1 MELVKRNRNAN
12 KTKGDR
18 KMEQTSKKL
27 WNKDF
32 SLLVIGQIMSLFGN
46 MVVTT
51 VLPFHILNIS
61 GSAFLYGLAMG
72 LPVVSMI
79 IMTPIGGI
87 MADRFKKHR
96 LMFWLDVGI
105 TTIIVGYML
114 INGLFYEV
122 VPIVIVKLLAF
133 NAIQAVYMA
142 TTASSISLLA
152 PPEKLTTGNA
162 VIMVVNMLS
171 MTGGMAV
178 AGILYDRFGLF
189 PILIGCAVCFAVTA
203 IADLFIR
210 IPYVKQETTGSVAQ
224 IVKGDMTQSLR
235 FVLKEKPTISRCI
248 IPIFLMELVFGSMIM
263 IGMPVLITVHLGL
276 SMTHVGVALAIM
288 MFGGVVGAIVA
299 GSLGTRLNI
308 PNGFVFIIFGILCS
322 VPMGLVLIFSVP
334 QMLAY
339 VVFVASGT
347 IYVFAAKICSL
358 AIMTHI
364 QVETPPELIGKVLA
378 VLMILPF
385 IGQSI
390 GYPLQGWLFQE
401 FVTTPWYVVFGAIAV
416 MMLVAVTAYRYVKKS
431 LVVRTI
437 EQSDIT
443 KREVN

>member
-1 MELVKRNRNAN
+1 
-12 KTKGDR
+12 
-18 KMEQTSKKL
+18 MEQTSKKL

-72 LPVVSMI
+72 LPVVSMV

-96 LMFWLDVGI
+96 LMFWLDVSI

-114 INGLFYEV
+114 ISGLFYEV

-152 PPEKLTTGNA
+152 PPEKLTGGNA

-189 PILIGCAVCFAVTA
+189 PILIGCAVCFTITAV
-203 IADLFIR
+203 ADLFIR
-210 IPYVKQETTGSVAQ
+210 IPFVKQETTGNIVQ
-224 IVKGDMTQSLR
+224 IVKGDMAQSLR
-235 FVLKEKPTISRCI
+235 FVLKEKPTISRLI
-248 IPIFLMELVFGSMIM
+248 IPIFLMELILGSMIM
-263 IGMPVLITVHLGL
+263 IGLPVIITVHLGM

-288 MFGGVVGAIVA
+288 MFGGVVGGIVA
-299 GSLGTRLNI
+299 GGLGTRLNVARGFAFVI
-308 PNGFVFIIFGILCS
+308 VGIFCSVNMGFVLSLDLSLLTSYMAIVGAGTVFLFAGK
-322 VPMGLVLIFSVP
+322 VFSIAV
-334 QMLAY
+334 
-339 VVFVASGT
+339 
-347 IYVFAAKICSL
+347 
-358 AIMTHI
+358 MTYI
-364 QVETPPELIGKVLA
+364 QGETPPELIGKVLS
-378 VLMILPF
+378 VLMVVPF

-390 GYPLQGWLFQE
+390 GYPIQGRLFQA
-401 FVTTPWYVVFGAIAV
+401 FLTTPWYVVFGATAV
-416 MMLVAVTAYRYVKKS
+416 MMIIAILAYRYFKRT
-431 LVVRTI
+431 LV
-437 EQSDIT
+437 
-443 KREVN
+443 